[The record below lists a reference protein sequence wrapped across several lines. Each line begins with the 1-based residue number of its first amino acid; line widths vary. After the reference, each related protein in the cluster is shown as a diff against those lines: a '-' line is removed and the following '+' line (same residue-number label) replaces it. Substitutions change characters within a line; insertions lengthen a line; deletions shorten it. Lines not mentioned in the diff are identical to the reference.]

1 LSSRA
6 PLIFDLHCDTP
17 HNIKSGRF
25 RHVIPEYLFHDHY
38 LGAIFAHFVEP
49 HKHFPFVEA
58 VTLIMSTLAYIHE
71 KKHLHVIHT
80 HQEISKTKTNILLG
94 VEGGHIFDNTVKQLE
109 TFYDLGVRVFTVT
122 WNNSNEL
129 AHSAF
134 GNDNK
139 GLTKRGKDFV
149 RELNN
154 YDVILD
160 LSHASTR
167 TVLDVCEMSDNN
179 VIASHSCVRT
189 LRPAFMR
196 NISDRA
202 LKAIARKGGVVGI
215 NFSEYH
221 LGGHSVADH
230 IDYIKDSFGID
241 AAAIGSDFD
250 GIDDAVITSPQG
262 IRTLE
267 KELGERGYSMAEI
280 EQVFSGNFLRVL
292 KQTVGSKQ

>member
-1 LSSRA
+1 MSSRA

-17 HNIKSGRF
+17 HNIKSRQFG
-25 RHVIPEYLFHDHY
+25 HVIPEHLFRDHY
-38 LGAIFAHFVEP
+38 LGAVFAHFVEP
-49 HKHFPFVEA
+49 DSHFPFVEA

-71 KKHLHVIHT
+71 QKRIQSIRT
-80 HQEISKTKTNILLG
+80 HQEINKTKTNVLLG

-109 TFYDLGVRVFTVT
+109 TFYDLGVRMFTIT
-122 WNNSNEL
+122 WNNSNAL
-129 AHSAF
+129 AHAAL
-134 GNDNK
+134 DKDKK

-149 RELNN
+149 RELKN

-167 TVLDVCEMSDNN
+167 TTLDVCEISDIP
-179 VIASHSCVRT
+179 VIASHSCVRA
-189 LRPAFMR
+189 LRPSFMR

-230 IDYIKDSFGID
+230 IDYIKGNFGID
-241 AAAIGSDFD
+241 TAAIGSDFD
-250 GIDDAVITSPQG
+250 GIDDAVITCPQG

-267 KELGERGYSMAEI
+267 KELGERGYTRAEI
-280 EQVFSGNFLRVL
+280 EKVFSGNFLRVF
-292 KQTVGSKQ
+292 KKTVVSKQ